1 MTGGIYTIRIQGSLK
16 FYIGRTKNF
25 KTRKSHHLWLLR
37 RGVHHCKHLQNA
49 FNKHGHIEFV
59 EEQEENDKEQRII
72 LEQWWLDKYGPVGLL
87 VNHQMKANPD
97 DMADKPWKPDR
108 KRVAHNKGV
117 PSPLRGKKR
126 DPEIGAKISA
136 SKKGKVPS
144 EKQLLALAENR
155 KKIDHSKPKKP
166 MSEETKKKISE
177 AQAGKKRGPYKKSHG
192 QKISAARKG
201 IVFSE
206 EHKTNLKIAAQNR
219 AKGTKR

>member
-1 MTGGIYTIRIQGSLK
+1 MAGGVYTIRIFGSLK

-25 KTRKSHHLWLLR
+25 KRRKAHHLWLLS
-37 RGVHHCKHLQNA
+37 RGKHHCKHLQNA
-49 FNKHGHIEFV
+49 FNKHGGIEFV
-59 EEQEENDKEQRII
+59 EEQEENNKEQRIV
-72 LEQWWLDKYGPVGLL
+72 LEQQWLDKYGPAGVL

-97 DMADKPWKPDR
+97 DMSDKPWNPDR
-108 KRVAHNKGV
+108 KRVAHNKGI

-136 SKKGKVPS
+136 SKSGKGLN

-155 KKIDHSKPKKP
+155 KKIDCSRPKRP

-177 AQAGKKRGPYKKSHG
+177 AQVGKKRGPYPKSHG

-201 IVFSE
+201 IVFSD
-206 EHKTNLKIAAQNR
+206 EHKMKLKTAAQNR
-219 AKGTKR
+219 ARAQA